1 MELAAGRADV
11 VYIVIE
17 CQRKSI
23 NFLGPSSFDIVKG
36 KEVSLRR
43 VRWPLFKAYVL
54 LNKARRARDLV
65 AVKGSK

>member
-17 CQRKSI
+17 SQRKSI

-43 VRWPLFKAYVL
+43 VR
-54 LNKARRARDLV
+54 
-65 AVKGSK
+65 